1 MNRCPSCRD
10 CLRFVGIRAPSS
22 ATTAWERWSLS
33 PICGL
38 YVVTDEYGATTA
50 VTREEPKKGYFNGER
65 AS

>member
-10 CLRFVGIRAPSS
+10 CLRFVGVRAIG
-22 ATTAWERWSLS
+22 ATWERWSRS

-38 YVVTDEYGATTA
+38 YVVADAVGATIA

-65 AS
+65 S